1 MWSCSLRGK
10 EVRGSLFWGEGGVG
24 RHIDTLDD
32 KSLVDKNRT
41 LHIPVID
48 NINFVLH
55 IVQMIMLHNS

>member
-1 MWSCSLRGK
+1 MRGK
-10 EVRGSLFWGEGGVG
+10 EVRGSSFWGEGVVG

-48 NINFVLH
+48 NINFVLD
-55 IVQMIMLHNS
+55 IVRMIMLRNS